1 MARHRVPEQAL
12 RNFLSILL
20 GFVLGGVNNLLVLPW
35 AFGDDLGV
43 WGLVR
48 VAAAW
53 GTLLGPIL
61 AFGAPAAM
69 NRFKGHAD
77 EQGRFPELLGTLIWP
92 PIVLFLAFI
101 ALPALVFPSGVA
113 DLLGLEGQNRN
124 AVRPIAILAGVQAAQ
139 AYFAGFLST
148 RLKTAFATF
157 ARETF
162 FKFGYLTLALSLG
175 MGWLGNPDF
184 LPAFVALNGLVLLVL
199 IAQSLANQFKL
210 HWPGLSN
217 AHLRREVRV
226 YGATMILGASAMVIL
241 GQIDIIM
248 VGRLLSLEQVP
259 AFTIAAFIATVAQIP
274 NRAFRRLLQPLLAQA
289 LHQQNDTEAWRL
301 VRLTHTSM
309 LLVGGWILA
318 CLWASAPEM
327 DRLLPEEFQGL
338 QWVTLT
344 IGAIKVL
351 QGSAM
356 GSQVLLGQSDHYIKT
371 IGLNWAMVGLTI
383 PLNLW
388 MIPEHGLGLGLL
400 GAALATLS
408 AVALSILAR
417 QWVVRSVWRQW
428 IPNGRSLL
436 ILGILALVGHILHLW
451 EPAQNACLMLI
462 VKSAIATGIIAALAW
477 TLNLAPEGKTLLI
490 QRLHALRS

>member
-1 MARHRVPEQAL
+1 MARHRVPVQAF

-20 GFVLGGVNNLLVLPW
+20 GFALGGVNNLVVLPW
-35 AFGDDLGV
+35 AFGDSLSS
-43 WGLVR
+43 WGLIR

-69 NRFKGHAD
+69 NRFKGSAD
-77 EQGRFPELLGTLIWP
+77 EQGRFGELMGTLAWP

-101 ALPALVFPSGVA
+101 ALPALAFPAGVA
-113 DLLGLEGQNRN
+113 DLLGLVGTDRE
-124 AVRPIAILAGVQAAQ
+124 AVRPIALLAGLQAAQ
-139 AYFAGFLST
+139 VYFAGFLST
-148 RLKTAFATF
+148 RLKTALATF

-162 FKFGYLTLALSLG
+162 FKFGYLALAVALG
-175 MGWLGNPDF
+175 MGWLGEPAF
-184 LPAFVALNGLVLLVL
+184 LPAFVALYGLVLLL
-199 IAQSLANQFKL
+199 LFAQSVANQF
-210 HWPGLSN
+210 HIQWRGLGDRP
-217 AHLRREVRV
+217 LLREVRT

-241 GQIDIIM
+241 GQVDIIM
-248 VGRLLSLEQVP
+248 VGRLLSLDQVP

-274 NRAFRRLLQPLLAQA
+274 NRAFQRLLQPLLAQA
-289 LHQQNDTEAWRL
+289 LHQQNDTETWRL

-309 LLVGGWILA
+309 LLAGGWILA
-318 CLWASAPEM
+318 CLWASTPEM

-338 QWVTLT
+338 QWVILT
-344 IGAIKVL
+344 IGAVKVL
-351 QGSAM
+351 QGSAL
-356 GSQVLLGQSDHYIKT
+356 GSQVLLGQSDHYRKT
-371 IGLNWAMVGLTI
+371 ISLNWAMVGLAI

-388 MIPEHGLGLGLL
+388 MIPESGLGLGLL

-436 ILGILALVGHILHLW
+436 IFGILTAVGHVFHLW
-451 EPAQNACLMLI
+451 EPAYNAGLMLL
-462 VKSAIATGIIAALAW
+462 VKSAFATVIIAALAW
-477 TLNLAPEGKTLLI
+477 TLNLAPEGKTLLT
-490 QRLHALRS
+490 QRLKALRN